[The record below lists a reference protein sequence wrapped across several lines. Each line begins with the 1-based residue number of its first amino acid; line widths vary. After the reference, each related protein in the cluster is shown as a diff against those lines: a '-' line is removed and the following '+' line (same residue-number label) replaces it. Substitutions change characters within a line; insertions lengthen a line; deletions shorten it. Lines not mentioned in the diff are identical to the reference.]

1 MATVLKGAKIFDGTG
16 KNVIENGVIVIGDD
30 GRIRRVGEN
39 IDFSGEKGIT
49 YDLKGKFVLP
59 GLIDVHVHLGA
70 HGMADTYKENL
81 VEEKFRA
88 IRAAKEMENT
98 LNAGVTTVRNCGS
111 VNHLDFSIKKAVE
124 QGLIKGPRILACGQI
139 LSVTCSG
146 TEYFNGLYRV
156 CDGENGFRK
165 AAREQL
171 AKGADCLKVMATG
184 AIMNPGGVPGAE
196 QPDVRELEKI
206 TKEGNKLGKKVAAHA
221 HGAQGIKNAV
231 NAGVATIEHGSLADE
246 EALSLMIRNN
256 IYLVTTL
263 LAGYLMLEHGIKD
276 GVPGFMIEKSKRIRA
291 LRIDAVKR
299 AIRAGV
305 QVAMG
310 SDAGIS
316 PYNYHGR
323 NAWEVIVYVKEGLMS
338 AEQAIISATQNAA
351 QACGW
356 EKDIGTIEEGKI
368 ADIIVVDGSPLE
380 NIEVLGSEKNI
391 KMVFK
396 DGKPVKHIS
405 PV

>member
-1 MATVLKGAKIFDGTG
+1 VATVLKGAKIFDGTG